1 MSYMSDLDHQLSA
14 IDELEIQLKHELN
27 QAQATL
33 HRLFCNREAFIR
45 TINSNKWDLAQYQLD
60 DLQQSLADIGE
71 NLDEIAPVASIIENL
86 IAP

>member
-1 MSYMSDLDHQLSA
+1 MSDLDHQLSA
-14 IDELEIQLKHELN
+14 IDELEIQLKHEIN

-33 HRLFCNREAFIR
+33 NRLFCNREAFIR
-45 TINSNKWDLAQYQLD
+45 TINGNKWDLAQYQLE
-60 DLQQSLADIGE
+60 DLEQSLADIGE